1 MLNNNTDTFNNL
13 FDVETNEQII
23 ERTKNEI
30 KEKIKTNVKDI
41 IAVNNSIV
49 SSTAFSGTNVH
60 KQIRRNLLATDDL
73 HILHILKRYVSCTSQ
88 YLCNKTICLRCSAK
102 HRFAAVAKAKSI
114 FKWGT
119 NENSYYLTI
128 GFSCSYDKDKI
139 IDVIRNAKHQ
149 LYSVCRK
156 YHIKLVGN
164 FETEPKH
171 VLDLTYENN
180 KKGFEKLLRNCGENF
195 KYNKKFFYPH
205 LHAVVQSEYTQS
217 ELRDIFINLFQL
229 GNKPIV
235 QLKCLDKNNIYQ
247 QNVINCTNYA
257 YKFRFQHKGS
267 FGKYSN
273 VYDSDTLS
281 NIVYIFD
288 KLGYDGLKLVC
299 KS

>member
-23 ERTKNEI
+23 ERIKNEI

-41 IAVNNSIV
+41 IKVNNSTV

-60 KQIRRNLLATDDL
+60 KQIRKNLLATDDL
-73 HILHILKRYVSCTSQ
+73 QTLFILKQYVSCTSQ

-102 HRFAAVAKAKSI
+102 HRFTAVGKAKSI
-114 FKWGT
+114 FKCGT
-119 NENSYYLTI
+119 NNNSYFLTI
-128 GFSCSYDKDKI
+128 GFSCSYDRDKI
-139 IDVIRNAKHQ
+139 IDVIRNAKYQ
-149 LYSVCRK
+149 LYNVCRK
-156 YHIKLVGN
+156 YHIKLLGN
-164 FETEPKH
+164 FEIEPKH

-180 KKGFEKLLRNCGENF
+180 KKGFEKLLRNCNE
-195 KYNKKFFYPH
+195 KFHYHKTFYYPH
-205 LHAVVQSEYTQS
+205 LHAVVQSEYSQS
-217 ELRDIFINLFQL
+217 ELRNIFINLFQL
-229 GNKPIV
+229 ENKPII
-235 QLKCLDKNNIYQ
+235 QLKCLDKNNNYQ

-273 VYDSDTLS
+273 VYDSFILS
-281 NIVYIFD
+281 SIVYIYD

-299 KS
+299 KY